1 MHLIVCVI
9 VCVCFFSQFLYQGLE
24 VSVGGKK
31 FQWFPKFIL
40 PLAELVKTTRKK
52 TNVVHWSAE
61 MYFDM
66 GTAMTECFVLV
77 EVAANG
83 IKPGHS
89 WWKKRW
95 LVQKNQI
102 NLKSPLNWSFLHWV
116 EKVWC
121 TERRKRSTRERENK
135 YSQQYPQR
143 NPISCMCRRGWSC
156 TWCLTETL
164 WETQS
169 SFCSVGTAPGAE
181 QELRG
186 ETQGTQSRKS
196 LKSRTFAHGSTTAIP
211 AALSLLEFPSF
222 FISWDESLWV

>member
-1 MHLIVCVI
+1 MI
-9 VCVCFFSQFLYQGLE
+9 VCVCFFSQFLYRWLE

-66 GTAMTECFVLV
+66 GTATTECFVLV

-102 NLKSPLNWSFLHWV
+102 NLKSALNWSFLHWV

-121 TERRKRSTRERENK
+121 TERRKRSTQERKIN
-135 YSQQYPQR
+135 
-143 NPISCMCRRGWSC
+143 
-156 TWCLTETL
+156 TA
-164 WETQS
+164 S
-169 SFCSVGTAPGAE
+169 STPKGIPSPACAGGA
-181 QELRG
+181 G
-186 ETQGTQSRKS
+186 
-196 LKSRTFAHGSTTAIP
+196 
-211 AALSLLEFPSF
+211 AALGVSQRHCEKLKARFAAWEPRLEPSR
-222 FISWDESLWV
+222 SSGEKHREPRAGNP